1 MNMNDPNIIEIP
13 FYRVN
18 NDGIKTA
25 HKITLDKD
33 TRVFIR
39 ESIDTDLN
47 GTLFTDNPSMSNI
60 PYIIDQKKL
69 LSDII
74 ENLDADNGL
83 ELDCM
88 KTIRDYYIVALRYLQ
103 MRDTYSEETVELL
116 KKEVALRFFSV
127 ALTEKNQ
134 KAADKNSL

>member
-1 MNMNDPNIIEIP
+1 MNDPNIIEIP